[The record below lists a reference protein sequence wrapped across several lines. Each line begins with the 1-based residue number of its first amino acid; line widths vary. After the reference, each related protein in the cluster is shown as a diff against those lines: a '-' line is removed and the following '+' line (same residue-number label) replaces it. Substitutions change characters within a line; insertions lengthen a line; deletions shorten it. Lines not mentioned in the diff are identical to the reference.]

1 MDPVNGTGCSM
12 CLMGRECR
20 EPGVPL
26 GKRGIPQNQFPNL
39 VVCSLRPNPNVS
51 VANWGNGNPQNPE
64 SFDCEPPAAPG
75 GTAIPGPR
83 PDMVQAPEAR
93 HGIKIRLINWM
104 VYDHRIRD

>member
-1 MDPVNGTGCSM
+1 MVGSPSVLCIIFVR
-12 CLMGRECR
+12 C
-20 EPGVPL
+20 
-26 GKRGIPQNQFPNL
+26 
-39 VVCSLRPNPNVS
+39 LRPRPRDGRARAQGVQGRRT
-51 VANWGNGNPQNPE
+51 VEGGGGH

-93 HGIKIRLINWM
+93 LGINIRLINWM